1 MLVMAIVV
9 AAVAGASLY
18 YQEIA
23 DWWFLRSYQP
33 SPAIAELARE
43 AAMSD
48 EGRDYFYVSDPQI
61 NEKQTFNKNCPTTEE
76 ASVLGCYT
84 DQRIYLM
91 RVEREELD
99 GIMEVTAAHEM
110 LHAAYDRLDG
120 STRSRLTELLEK
132 ELDQQNDERI
142 ARLIDRYE
150 ASGGSDVRHNELHS
164 ILPTQVAELSPEL
177 EEYYSR
183 YFTDR
188 SRVVGLYNQYES
200 TFEDIRSRIE
210 SLRNQVDDLRG
221 TIDTLEE
228 QIAVQR
234 QRVDELNTRLE
245 RHKRNNN
252 TEAYN
257 ELVPEQNAA
266 VNKYNSMVNRYQS
279 LISRHNQKVEELN
292 ESVLLQNELVNS
304 IDNNYQ
310 QLQ

>member
-1 MLVMAIVV
+1 
-9 AAVAGASLY
+9 
-18 YQEIA
+18 
-23 DWWFLRSYQP
+23 
-33 SPAIAELARE
+33 
-43 AAMSD
+43 MSD
-48 EGRDYFYVSDPQI
+48 EGRRYFYVSDPQI
-61 NEKQTFNKNCPTTEE
+61 NEKKTFNENCPTTEE

-84 DQRIYLM
+84 HQRIYIM

-120 STRSRLTELLEK
+120 DTRSRITGLLE
-132 ELDQQNDERI
+132 EEFDRQNDERI
-142 ARLIDRYE
+142 ARLMDRYE
-150 ASGGSDVRHNELHS
+150 ASGGSDVRQNELHS

-188 SRVVGLYNQYES
+188 SRVVDLYNQYAG
-200 TFEDIRSRIE
+200 TFEDIRGRIE
-210 SLRNQVDDLRG
+210 SLRNQVDSLRD

-228 QIAVQR
+228 QITAQR

-245 RHKRNNN
+245 RYKRNNN

-266 VNKYNSMVNRYQS
+266 VNEYNSMVDRYRS